1 MAIDTF
7 AAIYIGTYDV
17 SLKVFE
23 FTGRKKLHEVDHIRS
38 RLDLGR
44 DSIGKENIG
53 KNSIGYEKVDELCK
67 TLAEFKRIIEGYR
80 VDHYEVY
87 ASAVLRDASNLAF
100 IMDQIRLRT
109 GLTVKVISNSEHRL
123 ISYKTVAGQETFE
136 KMIKTSAAVID
147 VGGSSVQIT
156 IFRNGKLMFTQ
167 HIEAGIMRL
176 YNLLGN
182 GKQPLRMYETQIEEY
197 LHKKFEGFHSM
208 YMTEDVDSIIIISDY
223 AMELVQRLEEKGDGK
238 RLVKTDRFVKLI
250 EKLQKK
256 TLPEITAELN
266 LADETE
272 PLIIPAIILFKTLV
286 LNIGPK
292 EVWVPGANIQDGIAY
307 DYAQRNKLLSITHD
321 FDADII
327 SAAQFLSVHYQSYSP
342 HIEAL
347 TRLTTNLFDAMKKVH
362 GLGKRQRLLLEVA
375 TILHDCGKFVSLSES
390 QENAYQI
397 IKSSEIIGLTHQE
410 RLIVAFTVLYNT
422 QPLEDYEEVS
432 DRLGQEDYLCVA
444 KLSAILRVANALD
457 QSHRQKFKNMKI
469 AIKGRQLVIT
479 VEAFEDISLEQAL
492 FDAKTSYFEN
502 VYSMKPVL
510 KEKRIYI
517 YEREGNYGTKN

>member
-1 MAIDTF
+1 M
-7 AAIYIGTYDV
+7 
-17 SLKVFE
+17 
-23 FTGRKKLHEVDHIRS
+23 
-38 RLDLGR
+38 
-44 DSIGKENIG
+44 
-53 KNSIGYEKVDELCK
+53 
-67 TLAEFKRIIEGYR
+67 
-80 VDHYEVY
+80 
-87 ASAVLRDASNLAF
+87 
-100 IMDQIRLRT
+100 
-109 GLTVKVISNSEHRL
+109 
-123 ISYKTVAGQETFE
+123 
-136 KMIKTSAAVID
+136 
-147 VGGSSVQIT
+147 
-156 IFRNGKLMFTQ
+156 
-167 HIEAGIMRL
+167 
-176 YNLLGN
+176 
-182 GKQPLRMYETQIEEY
+182 
-197 LHKKFEGFHSM
+197 
-208 YMTEDVDSIIIISDY
+208 
-223 AMELVQRLEEKGDGK
+223 
-238 RLVKTDRFVKLI
+238 
-250 EKLQKK
+250 
-256 TLPEITAELN
+256 
-266 LADETE
+266 
-272 PLIIPAIILFKTLV
+272 
-286 LNIGPK
+286 
-292 EVWVPGANIQDGIAY
+292 
-307 DYAQRNKLLSITHD
+307 
-321 FDADII
+321 
-327 SAAQFLSVHYQSYSP
+327 HYQSYSP

-517 YEREGNYGTKN
+517 YEREGKYGTKN

>member
-1 MAIDTF
+1 MAINTF

-23 FTGRKKLHEVDHIRS
+23 FTSRKKFHEVDYIRS

-44 DSIGKENIG
+44 DTIGKENIG
-53 KNSIGYEKVDELCK
+53 KSSIGYEKVDALCK
-67 TLAEFKRIIEGYR
+67 TLAEFKQIIEGYK

-87 ASAVLRDASNLAF
+87 ASPVLKDVSNVAF
-100 IMDQIRLRT
+100 ILDQIHLRT
-109 GLTVKVISNSEHRL
+109 GLSVKVVSNSEHRL
-123 ISYKTVAGQETFE
+123 ISYKSVAGQENFE

-156 IFRNGKLMFTQ
+156 IFRDGKLACTQ

-176 YNLLGN
+176 YNLLGDREHS
-182 GKQPLRMYETQIEEY
+182 LHMYETQIEEY
-197 LHKKFEGFHSM
+197 LYKKFEGFRSM
-208 YMTEDVDSIIIISDY
+208 YMTEDVDSIILISDY
-223 AMELVQRLEEKGDGK
+223 AMDLIHRIEEKGDGK
-238 RLVKTDRFVKLI
+238 RQVKTEKFVKLI
-250 EKLQKK
+250 DKLQKK
-256 TLPEITAELN
+256 TLQEITTELN
-266 LADETE
+266 LADEKE
-272 PLIIPAIILFKTLV
+272 PLIIPAIILFKILV
-286 LNIGPK
+286 LNISPR
-292 EVWVPGANIQDGIAY
+292 EVWVPGADIQDGITY
-307 DYAQRNKLLSITHD
+307 DYAQRNRLLSITHD

-327 SAAQFLSVHYQSYSP
+327 SAAKFLSRHYQSYSP
-342 HIEAL
+342 HIETLSKL
-347 TRLTTNLFDAMKKVH
+347 TIKLFDAMKKVH

-375 TILHDCGKFVSLSES
+375 TILHDCGKFVSMSKS

-410 RLIVAFTVLYNT
+410 REIIAFTVLYNT
-422 QPLEDYEEVS
+422 LPLDEYREVS
-432 DRLGQEDYLCVA
+432 DRLSQEDYLCVA
-444 KLSAILRVANALD
+444 KLSAILGVANALD
-457 QSHRQKFKNMKI
+457 QSHRQKFKDMKI

-492 FDAKTSYFEN
+492 FEAKTSYFEN

-517 YEREGNYGTKN
+517 Y

>member
-1 MAIDTF
+1 MAIHTF

-23 FTGRKKLHEVDHIRS
+23 FTGRKKIHEVDHIRA
-38 RLDLGR
+38 RLDLGQ
-44 DSIGKENIG
+44 DTIGKDIIS
-53 KNSIGYEKVDELCK
+53 KSSIGYEKVDALCE
-67 TLAEFKRIIEGYR
+67 TLAEFKRIIEGYQ
-80 VDHYEVY
+80 VQHYEVY
-87 ASAVLRDASNLAF
+87 TSTLLRDASNEAF
-100 IMDQIRLRT
+100 ILDQIYLRT
-109 GLTVKVISNSEHRL
+109 GLTVKVAGNSEHRL
-123 ISYKTVAGQETFE
+123 ISYKSVAGQENFE
-136 KMIKTSAAVID
+136 KLIKTSAAVID

-156 IFRNGKLMFTQ
+156 IFRNGKMDFTQ
-167 HIEAGIMRL
+167 HIEVGIMRL
-176 YNLLGN
+176 YNLLGDREHS
-182 GKQPLRMYETQIEEY
+182 LHMYEKQIEEY
-197 LHKKFEGFHSM
+197 LYKKFEGFRSM
-208 YMTEDVDSIIIISDY
+208 YLQEDVDSIILISDY
-223 AMELVQRLEEKGDGK
+223 AMDLVQRIEEKWDGK
-238 RLVKTDRFVKLI
+238 RQVKTEKFIKFI

-256 TLPEITAELN
+256 TLQEITSELN
-266 LADETE
+266 LADDKE
-272 PLIIPAIILFKTLV
+272 PLIVPAIMLFKTLV
-286 LNIGPK
+286 LNISPK

-327 SAAQFLSVHYQSYSP
+327 SAAQFLSRHYHSYSP

-347 TRLTTNLFDAMKKVH
+347 SRMSIKIFDAMKKVH

-375 TILHDCGKFVSLSES
+375 TILHDCGKFVSMSKS
-390 QENAYQI
+390 PENACQI
-397 IKSSEIIGLTHQE
+397 IESSEIIGLTHQE
-410 RLIVAFTVLYNT
+410 REIVAFTVLYNT
-422 QPLEDYEEVS
+422 LPLEEYEKIS
-432 DRLGQEDYLCVA
+432 DRVSQEDYLCVA

-492 FDAKTSYFEN
+492 FEAKTSYFEN

-517 YEREGNYGTKN
+517 Y